1 MMTET
6 GCVRS
11 IIISDYCLIAEHIY
25 NRCPLV
31 GELQKLGQDTQETCK
46 LIDIHNATYD
56 VVCKE

>member
-31 GELQKLGQDTQETCK
+31 GELQKLGQDTQETCEI
-46 LIDIHNATYD
+46 IDIHNATYED
-56 VVCKE
+56 LCQN